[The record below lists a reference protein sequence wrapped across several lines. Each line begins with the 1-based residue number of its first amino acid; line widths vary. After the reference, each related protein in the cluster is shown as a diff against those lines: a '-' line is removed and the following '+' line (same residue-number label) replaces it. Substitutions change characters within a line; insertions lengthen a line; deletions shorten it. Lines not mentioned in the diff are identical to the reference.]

1 MSTDPHRF
9 RYMPPEDPGS
19 HGPKRSR
26 ARPPQPSKPGPAPVP
41 VPVPDQAMVKRVLDG
56 FELKYS
62 VDDDGDLLAP
72 FEDCRVYC
80 MFRGGDED
88 RTFAVRT
95 FHDTPFTINDKPA
108 LLGVLDEWHR
118 RTLWPKAYS
127 HTMDNGE
134 VRVVSEVVT
143 PLVDGLDQEY
153 FTLCVGQWISAA
165 VDFDT
170 WLIEETRGRE

>member
-1 MSTDPHRF
+1 MRRDSRGTIVSTDPHRF
-9 RYMPPEDPGS
+9 RYMPPEDPAARGQ
-19 HGPKRSR
+19 R
-26 ARPPQPSKPGPAPVP
+26 APRGRRRAVT
-41 VPVPDQAMVKRVLDG
+41 VPDQAMVKRVLEG

-80 MFRGGDED
+80 MFRGGGDD

-95 FHDTPFTINDKPA
+95 FHDTAFTINDKPA
-108 LLGVLDEWHR
+108 LLDVIDEWHR

-127 HTMDNGE
+127 HTMDNGD
-134 VRVVSEVVT
+134 VRVVSEVIT

-170 WLIEETRGRE
+170 WLIEETRGRA